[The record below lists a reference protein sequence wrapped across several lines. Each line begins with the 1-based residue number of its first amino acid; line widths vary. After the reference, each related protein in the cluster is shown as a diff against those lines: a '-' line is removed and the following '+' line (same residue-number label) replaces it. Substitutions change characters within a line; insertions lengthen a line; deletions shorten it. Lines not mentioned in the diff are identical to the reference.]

1 MSTADLDAEVGEPG
15 ADALD
20 RFEGRQEVGVAG
32 RTGGVEVD
40 EVGAGLRHA
49 RGDEED
55 VVGGE
60 LHRLFLGGARLVDL
74 AHRQQLRPVGDRTV
88 GHGVQAEVGHSAVPA
103 RRRDEEL
110 RLAHGRLFEPEHG
123 LRRLQE

>member
-1 MSTADLDAEVGEPG
+1 MSIADLDAEVGEPG

-20 RFEGRQEVGVAG
+20 GPEGRQEVG
-32 RTGGVEVD
+32 
-40 EVGAGLRHA
+40 
-49 RGDEED
+49 
-55 VVGGE
+55 GE
-60 LHRLFLGGARLVDL
+60 LHGLFLGGARLVDL